1 MADPAKGAAFVDGN
15 LDARPSIVTPRS
27 EREAL
32 VRVYR
37 EGLGRGDRC
46 GWPSVDKL
54 LSIAPG
60 QVTTITGWP
69 NSGKSQW
76 MDAIALN
83 LARQGWRFV
92 MCSLENIPVFLH
104 VEKLVKQFVGKPMRE
119 GPTERM
125 SEDELHEA
133 TGEIDEWFSF
143 VLPGE
148 KKPNPS
154 LADVVLV
161 IEEDFKRRGM
171 WGVADA
177 KRACVIDPW
186 NELEH
191 FRPHGMSLTEYVGE
205 SLSMLRQW
213 ARRNMLHVF
222 IIGHPAK
229 QPRNRDTGKLPVA
242 TPDMISDS
250 AHFWNKSDNCVTIAL
265 VDEHRSQ
272 EVDVHIQ
279 KIRFSH
285 IGQRGS
291 ATLNFDKTTGRYHEP
306 LRAVPGYAVSD

>member
-1 MADPAKGAAFVDGN
+1 MADAAKGAAFIDSQVEM
-15 LDARPSIVTPRS
+15 RPVLVTPKS
-27 EREAL
+27 EDAAL
-32 VRVYR
+32 LRVYR

-46 GWPSVDKL
+46 GWPSLDKL

-60 QVTTITGWP
+60 QLTTITGWP
-69 NSGKSQW
+69 NSGKSQL
-76 MDAIALN
+76 MDALALN
-83 LARQGWRFV
+83 LAKQGWRFV
-92 MCSLENIPVFLH
+92 FCSLENIPVFLH

-119 GPTERM
+119 GPTARM
-125 SEDELHEA
+125 SEEELHEA
-133 TGEIDEWFSF
+133 TGEIDEWFTF

-154 LADVVLV
+154 LADVVMV

-171 WGVADA
+171 WGVRDA
-177 KRACVIDPW
+177 KIGCVIDPW

-229 QPRNRDTGKLPVA
+229 QQRSRETGKLPVA

-250 AHFWNKSDNCVTIAL
+250 AHFWNKSDNCLTVAL

-272 EVDVHIQ
+272 EVDVHVQ

-291 ATLNFDKTTGRYHEP
+291 ATLLFDRATGRYAEKLHV
-306 LRAVPGYAVSD
+306 VPGVVVDD